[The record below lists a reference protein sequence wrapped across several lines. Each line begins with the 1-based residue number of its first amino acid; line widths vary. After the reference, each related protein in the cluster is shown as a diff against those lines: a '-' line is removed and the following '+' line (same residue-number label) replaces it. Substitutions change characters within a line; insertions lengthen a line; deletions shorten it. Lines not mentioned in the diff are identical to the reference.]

1 VRCPLPASADFD
13 LALRSDRRAT
23 EAKKLFVEG
32 FDPLAEE
39 VDQRTW
45 TADQF

>member
-1 VRCPLPASADFD
+1 
-13 LALRSDRRAT
+13 LALRSDRQAT
-23 EAKKLFVEG
+23 AAKKLFVEG